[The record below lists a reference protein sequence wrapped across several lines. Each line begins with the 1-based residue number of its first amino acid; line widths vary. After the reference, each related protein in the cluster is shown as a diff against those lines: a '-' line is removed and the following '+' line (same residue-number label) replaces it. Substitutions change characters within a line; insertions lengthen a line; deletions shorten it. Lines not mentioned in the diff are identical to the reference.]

1 MIDVIIV
8 DDEPL
13 IRDGLVKLF
22 SWKDYQMQVSAV
34 FPNGALALE
43 YLEKHAADIIIT
55 DIKMPVMNG
64 IELMQECQR
73 RNLPA
78 KFIVL
83 SGYTDFEY
91 VKTAAR
97 LGIENYLLKP
107 VDTQEMSQ
115 TLIQVKRKIEAQ
127 RQNKILLEE
136 GIRILRN
143 NLLYRMMIGEI
154 SYEEIEERRE
164 YLNIPFD
171 SCGYRV
177 AILKFLPQSPDTA
190 LQKQQKPPIKSVLR
204 HLEQKDYIH
213 AVTDFGGR
221 LLYLL
226 FCGCRAVP
234 SGKDKA
240 VRADLEHIV
249 QYVLATSPFHAFAAV
264 GTLAENIDTIPES
277 CAKAFALINTAG
289 YNSPS
294 SIRWA
299 DDAVENEALLLP
311 HIEFDQLIR
320 LNEKFLYKK
329 EEDVMA
335 IVDDIFRTNRF
346 ITLDGLQMLSSM
358 IVSKIYSNS
367 RAYGSDPDPEVLSL
381 ENHLEDAYTL
391 SDYDS
396 IHCWTRDII
405 HKIFLYEEGKDSGKN
420 QAGATNIKKILLY
433 LNENYTKD
441 INLKTIAETFHLN
454 ALYLGR
460 ILKLE
465 TGCTFTEYMN
475 RLRLDKAIDLLIHT
489 DLSAK
494 QVSEQVGYSNDK
506 YFNTLF
512 KKYTDMTPG
521 EYRKK
526 EEL

>member
-34 FPNGALALE
+34 FPNGSLALE

-177 AILKFLPQSPDTA
+177 AILKFLPQSPDMA

-234 SGKDKA
+234 SGKDEA
-240 VRADLEHIV
+240 VRADLE
-249 QYVLATSPFHAFAAV
+249 
-264 GTLAENIDTIPES
+264 
-277 CAKAFALINTAG
+277 
-289 YNSPS
+289 
-294 SIRWA
+294 
-299 DDAVENEALLLP
+299 
-311 HIEFDQLIR
+311 
-320 LNEKFLYKK
+320 
-329 EEDVMA
+329 
-335 IVDDIFRTNRF
+335 
-346 ITLDGLQMLSSM
+346 
-358 IVSKIYSNS
+358 
-367 RAYGSDPDPEVLSL
+367 LSL
-381 ENHLEDAYTL
+381 
-391 SDYDS
+391 
-396 IHCWTRDII
+396 IHI
-405 HKIFLYEEGKDSGKN
+405 
-420 QAGATNIKKILLY
+420 
-433 LNENYTKD
+433 
-441 INLKTIAETFHLN
+441 
-454 ALYLGR
+454 
-460 ILKLE
+460 
-465 TGCTFTEYMN
+465 
-475 RLRLDKAIDLLIHT
+475 
-489 DLSAK
+489 
-494 QVSEQVGYSNDK
+494 
-506 YFNTLF
+506 
-512 KKYTDMTPG
+512 
-521 EYRKK
+521 
-526 EEL
+526 